1 MLLPVFNC
9 LWKITIQHCL
19 FMHCC
24 MLGIESLAI
33 YSAAYTVLMLII
45 HICCIS
51 LHESILWGF
60 FGFFF
65 FSCAH
70 WFSTGR
76 SLSRS
81 ILFFNLNHLKK
92 KQSHLGS
99 SHFLFRHIPA
109 PLIILVFKLF
119 LFDVKKSKKSC
130 ALLWAHK
137 TFTLWIFNVFEDDS
151 NIRCML
157 ISPES
162 NNELFLHISYILL

>member
-1 MLLPVFNC
+1 MEDNYTTLSFYALLYVRNRVTGYI
-9 LWKITIQHCL
+9 L
-19 FMHCC
+19 
-24 MLGIESLAI
+24 S
-33 YSAAYTVLMLII
+33 
-45 HICCIS
+45 S
-51 LHESILWGF
+51 LHSSHVNNSYMLHF
-60 FGFFF
+60 FTWVDTLGVFWVFF